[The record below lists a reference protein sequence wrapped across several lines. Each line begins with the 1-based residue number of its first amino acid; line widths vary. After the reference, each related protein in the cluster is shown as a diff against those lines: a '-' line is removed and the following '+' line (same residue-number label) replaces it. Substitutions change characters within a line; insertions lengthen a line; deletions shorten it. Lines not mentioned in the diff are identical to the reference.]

1 MPGVVATAGLGLP
14 VAALR
19 ARLEGSAVAPRE
31 DARAAQLGLGRPNRE
46 GASKVTREPDVQHL
60 AASLAELRA
69 ERTSAAPR
77 LEPAQV
83 AASADEVRVPAQDRA
98 GRCRASFTGPHAP
111 HRADEDE
118 PVARSVREDERLR
131 TPRVEDSPGA
141 RLLTALRVKVVNRA
155 VARLS
160 RNGPGVVSG
169 TCDCG
174 EVTPV
179 ALLRRADE
187 AREDAPRPRTLF
199 GRCEADGRDTAGGDR
214 SARGASQQGA
224 SSRLW
229 ADGRGAGW
237 VRASSRRPTPKH
249 RPQPSLSTPRG
260 NRCSRRRAPV
270 HLRLPGTTREPPPAR
285 SYAPDGGVTAPAVA
299 QSLTG

>member
-1 MPGVVATAGLGLP
+1 MPGVVATAGLGPP

-19 ARLEGSAVAPRE
+19 TRLEGSAVAARE
-31 DARAAQLGLGRPNRE
+31 DAPAAQLGLGRPNRE
-46 GASKVTREPDVQHL
+46 SASKVTREPDVQHL

-69 ERTSAAPR
+69 EWTTAAPR

-83 AASADEVRVPAQDRA
+83 AAGADEVRVPAKDRA
-98 GRCRASFTGPHAP
+98 GRCRASLAGPHAP

-118 PVARSVREDERLR
+118 PTARSVREDERLR

-179 ALLRRADE
+179 SLLRRADE
-187 AREDAPRPRTLF
+187 AREDAPRPRTLS
-199 GRCEADGRDTAGGDR
+199 GRCEADGRILLEVIDQPVAPR
-214 SARGASQQGA
+214 SRE
-224 SSRLW
+224 
-229 ADGRGAGW
+229 
-237 VRASSRRPTPKH
+237 
-249 RPQPSLSTPRG
+249 
-260 NRCSRRRAPV
+260 RRRACGKMAEGQAGCGRARGGQPRRTGRSRACR
-270 HLRLPGTTREPPPAR
+270 HQEATDARGDDRQCTCACPGRPENPHQREATPPPSA
-285 SYAPDGGVTAPAVA
+285 
-299 QSLTG
+299 